1 MEKIRVGIVSKTY
14 FYVPYWAA
22 LERGTFSGAGLDI
35 ETVMLGNT
43 SPIAPL
49 ESGELDIVI
58 GTPEGVVQN
67 AAGGGRLRI
76 VAGNTGRLSHFVI
89 AQSRFK
95 RIEDLRGATVGI
107 LNMTEGTFFHVKA
120 VMAAHGLNYPGDYKV
135 VETGGA
141 PPRHKAL
148 IEGRIDMGLQSVPI
162 VYAEEELGFSNLGD
176 VSSYV
181 PDWQFNTVNVNHERA
196 AAHPATV
203 RGFLRAMIDITE
215 WAHTHRS
222 DAAAIAAREM
232 GISVPHAE
240 RGWDYYMGKNVLTRD
255 IEVNMK
261 GFSALID
268 VQRTAG
274 LLPAGAPTDPEFYI
288 DRSYLAAART
298 MGMGDQA

>member
-22 LERGTFSGAGLDI
+22 HERGLFAAAGLDV

-49 ESGELDIVI
+49 ESGELDIAI

-67 AAGGGRLRI
+67 AAAGGGLRI
-76 VAGNTGRLSHFVI
+76 VAGSTGRLSHFVI
-89 AQSRFK
+89 AQPKFK

-107 LNMTEGTFFHVKA
+107 LNMTEGTFFHVKT

-148 IEGRIDMGLQSVPI
+148 VEGRIDMGLQSIPI
-162 VYAEEELGFSNLGD
+162 VYVEEDLGFSNLGD
-176 VSSYV
+176 VSDHV
-181 PDWQFNTVNVNHERA
+181 PEWQFNSINVHRERA
-196 AAHPATV
+196 AARPGLV
-203 RGFLRAMIDITE
+203 SGFLEVMLDVTE
-215 WAHTHRS
+215 WAHTHRAET
-222 DAAAIAAREM
+222 AAVAAREM
-232 GISVPHAE
+232 GISLVHAE
-240 RGWDYYMGKNVLTRD
+240 RGWDYYMGRNVQTRD

-261 GFSALID
+261 GLAALID
-268 VQRTAG
+268 VQRSAG
-274 LLPAGAPTDPEFYI
+274 LLTAGAPADPGFYLE
-288 DRSYLAAART
+288 RSYLAAARR
-298 MGMGDQA
+298 A

>member
-22 LERGTFSGAGLDI
+22 LSRNLFTNAGLEV

-67 AAGGGRLRI
+67 AAAGGGLGS
-76 VAGNTGRLSHFVI
+76 VAGHTGRLSHFVI
-89 AQSRFK
+89 AQPKFK

-120 VMAAHGLNYPGDYKV
+120 VMAAHGLHYPGDYIV
-135 VETGGA
+135 QETGGA

-148 IEGRIDMGLQSVPI
+148 VEGRIDMGLQSVPI
-162 VYAEEELGFSNLGD
+162 VYVEEELGFSNLGD
-176 VSSYV
+176 VSGYV
-181 PDWQFNTVNVNHERA
+181 PDWQFNAVNVNRERA
-196 AAHPATV
+196 AARPAMV
-203 RGFLRAMIDITE
+203 VNFLKVMLDITE
-215 WAHTHRS
+215 WAHTHRAE
-222 DAAAIAAREM
+222 AAAVAGREM
-232 GISVPHAE
+232 GIALAHAE
-240 RGWDYYMGKNVLTRD
+240 RGWDYCMGKNVLTRD

-261 GFSALID
+261 GFAALIE
-268 VQRTAG
+268 VQRAAG
-274 LLPAGAPTDPEFYI
+274 LLPAGASADPEFYI
-288 DRSYLAAART
+288 DRGYLAAARR
-298 MGMGDQA
+298 A